1 MAAAPDDEGGHA
13 KLTQGESDH
22 GEIHAS
28 EQCTVGNIAY
38 QLRRKTLHDSP
49 RIRGIVRTETQ
60 MYEHRTHKHEIVP
73 AHTGIDEKTHS
84 CT

>member
-1 MAAAPDDEGGHA
+1 MAAAPDDEGGRV

-22 GEIHAS
+22 GEIHTS

-38 QLRRKTLHDSP
+38 Q
-49 RIRGIVRTETQ
+49 RTETQ

>member
-1 MAAAPDDEGGHA
+1 MAAAPDDEGGHV

-49 RIRGIVRTETQ
+49 RI
-60 MYEHRTHKHEIVP
+60 
-73 AHTGIDEKTHS
+73 
-84 CT
+84 

>member
-1 MAAAPDDEGGHA
+1 MAAAPNDEGGRV

-49 RIRGIVRTETQ
+49 RI
-60 MYEHRTHKHEIVP
+60 
-73 AHTGIDEKTHS
+73 
-84 CT
+84 

>member
-1 MAAAPDDEGGHA
+1 MAAAPDDEGGRV

-22 GEIHAS
+22 GEIHTS
-28 EQCTVGNIAY
+28 VQCSVGNIAF

-49 RIRGIVRTETQ
+49 RTETQ